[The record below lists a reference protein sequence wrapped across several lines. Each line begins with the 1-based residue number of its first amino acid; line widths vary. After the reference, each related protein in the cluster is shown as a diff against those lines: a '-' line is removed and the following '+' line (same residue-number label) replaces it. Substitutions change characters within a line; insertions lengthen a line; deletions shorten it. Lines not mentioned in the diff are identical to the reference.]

1 MACEMEIVRKDTA
14 WKGAALISAVVAL
27 AAACSGVTEEERE
40 PYDAG
45 EAGGDGEAL
54 DTGPREDAGG
64 GECTTDL
71 NCVKRAFSF
80 CDTGIRECV
89 QCFLDAHCES
99 GKCDEADRTCVP
111 GQAPDAGAHDTGQSD
126 SGTGDAGQK
135 DSGFTDTG
143 HTDSGPEDTGST
155 DAGPYDTGWD
165 AGNQDSGQFDS
176 GPRDTGSFDAG
187 GAGLDP
193 PAGGSSGGNGGPSP
207 VQGQAQNAGGVT
219 YYLIVPSSYS
229 GNPTPLLV
237 VYSGTE
243 RATQMTQNLLQLASY
258 TGCGD
263 FIMAVLD
270 GVDYNGDGNAGATAL
285 DDVRTRYNVD
295 NDRTY
300 LISESAG
307 TTAGYQLGFHLRQSY
322 FAVYWVNDISGAVDG
337 PGNSAAALG
346 FAPWGQVGPGG
357 QYAAASQVVGYMRAA
372 GYRLPDPAPYDGTGS
387 NQHGSPDQFISA
399 MRFLPGKT
407 RQ

>member
-1 MACEMEIVRKDTA
+1 MEMIRKGNVPNG
-14 WKGAALISAVVAL
+14 GAIIAAAIAL
-27 AAACSGVTEEERE
+27 AAAACLGVTEEENAPNDAGTE
-40 PYDAG
+40 GGDDDGGGADAG
-45 EAGGDGEAL
+45 EA
-54 DTGPREDAGG
+54 RDAGG
-64 GECTTDL
+64 GACTTDL
-71 NCVKRAFSF
+71 NCVRPAFPF
-80 CDTGIRECV
+80 CDTEMRECV

-99 GKCDEADRTCVP
+99 GKCDETARACLP
-111 GQAPDAGAHDTGQSD
+111 GQAPDAGAN
-126 SGTGDAGQK
+126 DAGKPDAGPRDAGPK
-135 DSGFTDTG
+135 DSGNPDSG
-143 HTDSGPEDTGST
+143 YADSGPL
-155 DAGPYDTGWD
+155 DAGPKDTGPRDTGWD
-165 AGNQDSGQFDS
+165 AGYADS
-176 GPRDTGSFDAG
+176 GPPDTGPRDSGTFDAG
-187 GAGLDP
+187 GVGLDP
-193 PAGGSSGGNGGPSP
+193 PAGGSSGGSGGASP
-207 VQGQAQNAGGVT
+207 VQGQAQNAGGIT

-229 GNPTPLLV
+229 GNPAPLLV
-237 VYSGTE
+237 VFSGTE

-270 GVDYNGDGNAGATAL
+270 GVDYNGNGYAGQTAL
-285 DDVRTRYNVD
+285 DDVRSRYDVD

-307 TTAGYQLGFHLRQSY
+307 TTAGYQLGFLFRQSY

-337 PGNSAAALG
+337 PGSTAADLG

-357 QYAAASQVVGYMRAA
+357 QFGAADQVVGYMRAA
-372 GYRLPDPAPYDGTGS
+372 GYRLPDPAPYAGAGS